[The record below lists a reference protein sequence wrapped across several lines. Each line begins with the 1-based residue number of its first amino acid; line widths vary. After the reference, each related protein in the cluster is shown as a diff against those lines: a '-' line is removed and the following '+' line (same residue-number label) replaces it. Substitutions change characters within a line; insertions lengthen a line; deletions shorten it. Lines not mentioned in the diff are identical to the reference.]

1 MFFESNFY
9 THYIVQQNSKKVL
22 KYTGKDSSNK
32 LELFTKQDS
41 VRIKNLFKSLYLLP
55 TLHSP

>member
-22 KYTGKDSSNK
+22 KYTGKGSSNK

-41 VRIKNLFKSLYLLP
+41 L
-55 TLHSP
+55 